1 MNKLNQVVIEGT
13 VYGKPT
19 MKEEKYKTVCSMRVK
34 YERYYKIG
42 EKDAVETS
50 FFTVK
55 TFGELAES
63 VYNLAHNGRGVRI
76 VGRLKMERCRIETEG
91 ETEEVVCILCE
102 HAEFFNDV
110 L

>member
-55 TFGELAES
+55 TFGELAKS
-63 VYNLAHNGRGVRI
+63 VYN
-76 VGRLKMERCRIETEG
+76 
-91 ETEEVVCILCE
+91 
-102 HAEFFNDV
+102 
-110 L
+110 